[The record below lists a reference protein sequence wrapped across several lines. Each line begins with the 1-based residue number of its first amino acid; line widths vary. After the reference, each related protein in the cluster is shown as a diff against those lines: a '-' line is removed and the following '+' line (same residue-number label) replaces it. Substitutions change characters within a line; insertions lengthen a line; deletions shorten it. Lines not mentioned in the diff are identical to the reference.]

1 MEIFIYGKHQYNYKL
16 LRLGRKTLSLTV
28 LPDLSI
34 VVRCPLKAGQ
44 ERIEAF
50 LKKKWLWLEEQI
62 KYFKK
67 YQHKKSAKE
76 YVSGESFLY
85 LGRQYKLNVKVVS
98 LNSVSLSKGVIVCN
112 TTDSVK
118 NNASTKSQIKKWYL
132 EKAKLVFAERYNEV
146 FKKFGYIDKPKLVI
160 KKMDKRWGSF
170 VRGKSIILNPLLI
183 QTSKDC
189 IDYVITH
196 ELCHVKY
203 RNHTKAFY
211 RLLRAK
217 YPRWEIVKE
226 KLETRLI

>member
-1 MEIFIYGKHQYNYKL
+1 METFVYGKYQYSYKL
-16 LRLGRKTLSLTV
+16 LRLNRKTLSLTV

-34 VVRCPLKAGQ
+34 VVRCPLKAKQ

-50 LKKKWLWLEEQI
+50 LKRKWLWLEEQI

-67 YQHKKSAKE
+67 YQSKKSSKE

-85 LGRQYKLNVKVVS
+85 LGRQYKLNVKAAS
-98 LNSVSLSKGVIVCN
+98 INSVSLSKGVIVCN

-118 NNASTKSQIKKWYL
+118 NNVSTKSQINKWYL
-132 EKAKLVFAERYNEV
+132 EKAKLIFAERYDEV
-146 FKKFGYIDKPKLVI
+146 FKKFSYNDKPKLFI

-170 VRGKSIILNPLLI
+170 IRGKSIILNPLLI

-196 ELCHVKY
+196 ELCHIKY
-203 RNHTKAFY
+203 RNHTKIFY
-211 RLLRAK
+211 KLLRVK
-217 YPRWEIVKE
+217 CPKWEVIKDT
-226 KLETRLI
+226 LETRLV